1 MIQILQ
7 IGKYLSCAIGE
18 DQGVERDK
26 GQPRGHIYVIHACH
40 HMPCGGL
47 GSWFSLPTLCQ
58 YCLGHTACPILAAYE
73 LPGDSIVLAF

>member
-40 HMPCGGL
+40 HMPL
-47 GSWFSLPTLCQ
+47 WSLLLPSYIGAQATIYLVLC
-58 YCLGHTACPILAAYE
+58 LFPSVE
-73 LPGDSIVLAF
+73 D